1 MTPSPRLSET
11 DKRLMLE
18 SVPIPK
24 LPPERFEEV
33 LGDLYPEFQ
42 ARIEPSRLMLDG
54 RCVWHINSTAA
65 GGGVAE
71 MLRSLLAYARGVGVD
86 VKWMV
91 IAGDE
96 EFFRITKRLHNH
108 LHGSDGDGGLL
119 DAEQAAHYEEIE
131 QRNADELTGLVKP
144 GDIVYLHDPQTAGMV
159 EAMERAGAIV
169 IWRCH
174 IGLDVPNEIARRAWE
189 FLRAHIEP
197 AHAWVFSRRAFAW
210 DGLDPERIA
219 VIPPSIDAFSP
230 KNQAMAPEAVAA
242 ILGRIGLTAPAPGE
256 PVFTRQDGSTDHVHR
271 AAALDQE
278 APLPDEARVAA
289 QVSRWDRLKDPIGV
303 LEGFTEHVDAP
314 GSHLLLVG
322 PDVDAVADD
331 PEGAEVLAEVREAR
345 DRLGPEVRSR
355 VHLVSLP
362 MDDGEENAAMVN
374 AVQRRAD
381 VIIQKSLAEGFGLT
395 ATEGMWKGKPVVT
408 SRIGGL
414 QEQVLDGETG
424 LLVEPGDLVGFGA
437 AVERLLLDPAE
448 AQKMGEAAREH
459 VRREYLGA
467 RHLVQYADLLAR
479 MIS

>member
-1 MTPSPRLSET
+1 
-11 DKRLMLE
+11 MLD
-18 SVPIPK
+18 SVPIPP
-24 LPPERFEEV
+24 LSTERFEGV
-33 LGDLYPEFQ
+33 LGDLYEAFQ
-42 ARIEPSRLMLDG
+42 ARLEPSRLMLEG
-54 RCVWHINSTAA
+54 RRVWHINSTAA

-86 VKWMV
+86 VRWMV
-91 IAGDE
+91 IGGDE

-108 LHGSDGDGGLL
+108 LHGNHGDGGPLGGEE
-119 DAEQAAHYEEIE
+119 ATHYERT
-131 QRNADELTGLVKP
+131 QRRNADELSELVNP

-159 EAMERAGAIV
+159 AAMELAGAFV

-174 IGLDVPNEIARRAWE
+174 IGLDNPNDVARRAWE
-189 FLRAHIEP
+189 FLRHYIEP

-219 VIPPSIDAFSP
+219 VIPPSIDVFSP
-230 KNQAMAPEAVAA
+230 KNQEMGEGAVAA
-242 ILGRIGLTAPAPGE
+242 ILARIGLGDPAPGD
-256 PVFTRQDGSTDHVHR
+256 PVFIRQDGSVDRVR
-271 AAALDQE
+271 RDAVLDQDS
-278 APLPDEARVAA
+278 PLPPEARVAA
-289 QVSRWDRLKDPIGV
+289 QVSRWDRLKDPLGV
-303 LEGFTEHVDAP
+303 LEGFAEHVDAP
-314 GSHLLLVG
+314 GSRLLLVG
-322 PDVDAVADD
+322 PDVEAVADD

-345 DRLGPEVRSR
+345 NRLAPELRGR

-362 MDDGEENAAMVN
+362 MQDGEENAAMVN
-374 AVQRRAD
+374 AIQRRSD

-424 LLVEPGDLVGFGA
+424 ILVEPGDLIGFGA
-437 AVERLLLDPAE
+437 AVERLLRHPAE
-448 AQKMGEAAREH
+448 AEGMGGEAREH

-467 RHLVQYADLLAR
+467 RHLLQYADLLAR

>member
-1 MTPSPRLSET
+1 
-11 DKRLMLE
+11 MLD
-18 SVPIPK
+18 SVPIPT
-24 LPPERFEEV
+24 LAPERFEEV
-33 LGDLYPEFQ
+33 LGDLWPEFQ
-42 ARIEPSRLMLDG
+42 ARIEPSRKMLEG

-91 IAGDE
+91 IEGDE

-119 DAEQAAHYEEIE
+119 DAEQAAHYERIE
-131 QRNADELTGLVKP
+131 RRNAAELTELVEP

-174 IGLDVPNEIARRAWE
+174 IGLDTPNDIARRAWE

-197 AHAWVFSRRAFAW
+197 AHTWVFSRQAFAW
-210 DGLDPERIA
+210 EGLDPERIV

-230 KNQAMAPEAVAA
+230 KNQEMAPAAVAA
-242 ILGRIGLTAPAPGE
+242 ILGSIGLSDPAPGE
-256 PVFTRQDGSTDHVHR
+256 ASFTRQDGTPDYVR
-271 AAALDQE
+271 RIATLDQD
-278 APLPDEARVAA
+278 ALLPADARVAA
-289 QVSRWDRLKDPIGV
+289 QVSRWDRLKDPLGV
-303 LEGFTEHVDAP
+303 LEGFAEHVDAP

-322 PDVDAVADD
+322 PDVEAVADD
-331 PEGAEVLAEVREAR
+331 PEGAEILADVRGAR
-345 DRLGPEVRSR
+345 SRLNPEVRSR
-355 VHLVSLP
+355 VHLISLP
-362 MDDGEENAAMVN
+362 MEDGEENAAMVN
-374 AVQRRAD
+374 AIQRRAD

-414 QEQVLDGETG
+414 QEQVLDGTTG
-424 LLVEPGDLVGFGA
+424 LLVEPRDLPGFGA
-437 AVERLLLDPAE
+437 ALEMLLLDSDTAE
-448 AQKMGEAAREH
+448 RMGEEAREH

-479 MIS
+479 MID